1 MRLHGGPDSSSGL
14 AFFLLCIAVLL
25 LMLLGQ
31 TAHGQT
37 VSPSE
42 PPSLTE
48 LLEASERNLQTLV
61 TRLTEREAQ
70 VQTLRENLRQA
81 EQMLTASQESLTA
94 LRSQLATAEQSLAQL
109 QTELEATLKSR
120 EQLLQHYSEL
130 EASWT
135 GYRNEMQDQLR
146 AVQRERNRAKTFV
159 WVFGI
164 GTAVGVVTSVILALK

>member
-37 VSPSE
+37 ASQPE
-42 PPSLTE
+42 PPNLASLLQT
-48 LLEASERNLQTLV
+48 SEQNLQLLV
-61 TRLTEREAQ
+61 SRLSEREAQ

-94 LRSQLATAEQSLAQL
+94 LRQQLATAEQSLKQL

-135 GYRNEMQDQLR
+135 GYRNEMRDQLL
-146 AVQRERNRAKTFV
+146 AVQRERNRAKAFA

-164 GTAVGVVTSVILALK
+164 GSAAGLVACIVMALR

>member
-1 MRLHGGPDSSSGL
+1 MRLRGGPDSSSGL

-37 VSPSE
+37 VNNSE
-42 PPSLTE
+42 PPSLSE
-48 LLEASERNLQTLV
+48 LLASCDRSLTLLVSRLEERTL
-61 TRLTEREAQ
+61 Q
-70 VQTLRENLRQA
+70 VQNLR
-81 EQMLTASQESLTA
+81 ESLTA
-94 LRSQLATAEQSLAQL
+94 SEEQLREAEQSLHTL
-109 QTELEATLKSR
+109 REELMATLRSR

-135 GYRNEMQDQLR
+135 GYRNEMTKQLN
-146 AVQRERNRAKTFV
+146 AVKRERNRAKTFA

-164 GTAVGVVTSVILALK
+164 GTAAGAIAAFILAIK